1 MKFYNEMEQSWRKLK
16 QDCPEVAKAIEE
28 SDEREIAS
36 GYGWGAHSKITTI
49 YGQDVLRAPMQT
61 EAEKFFEKWGGKKIW
76 QEGMGRHSYHL
87 VTRVMDHNKVYIK
100 NQDGKCGHI
109 VLRASDNWQ
118 LWESPIKL
126 DTRKVAGWWCS
137 TLGAED
143 GRLVYCVDLQNGAW
157 LRMFGTSELKLN
169 VLDSEYTFSKDPS
182 APLDQWQT
190 LEEIC
195 GVSHGM

>member
-1 MKFYNEMEQSWRKLK
+1 MKFYNEKEQSWRKLK
-16 QDCPEVAKAIEE
+16 ADHPEVAKAIEE
-28 SDEREIAS
+28 SDNVECLQTFEGS
-36 GYGWGAHSKITTI
+36 WNYCNPNFHCGAI
-49 YGQDVLRAPMQT
+49 YRAPIQT
-61 EAEKFFEKWGGKKIW
+61 EAEKFLEKWEGKKIW
-76 QEGMGRHSYHL
+76 QEGMWRHAYHL
-87 VTRVMDHNKVYIK
+87 VTGILDHNRAYIK
-100 NQDGKCGHI
+100 DQDGKCGHI

-126 DTRKVAGWWCS
+126 DTRRVAGWWCS

-195 GVSHGM
+195 GGEA